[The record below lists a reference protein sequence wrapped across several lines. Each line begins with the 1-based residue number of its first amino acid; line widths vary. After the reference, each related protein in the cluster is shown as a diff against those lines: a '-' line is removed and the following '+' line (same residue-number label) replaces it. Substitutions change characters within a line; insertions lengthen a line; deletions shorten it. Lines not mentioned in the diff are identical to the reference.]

1 MIRDDRQKDG
11 SQEGAALIGTVMV
24 MLILSMLG
32 TVSMNLA
39 ALEIESVG
47 AARDEAVARHLAEAG
62 ADLAVQWF
70 HDPQSAPIGTDGS
83 LLGKRYELR
92 HSGPSFFDAQGVSQ
106 FVGTADHPD
115 LVYEASKPLDD
126 RLLNDPASGW
136 FRSLGSLGRIL
147 KLKAYGPTRPGLLCT
162 VEVTAGTAG
171 GTGGGMGGSGGLSR
185 TLSVQLGTRAIPPLR
200 AGVQIGTSGEPH
212 APSGPLPIWL
222 HWGDLKVK
230 GDARFGGRD
239 QVPTKTALAPV
250 TGQSYADMTHRE
262 DRWLD
267 IWVGGGALFGLSAS
281 EPSGG
286 IPANVYPRQDPFPG
300 LKEDRWDYETM
311 KKQALLYG
319 SYYGLERDGLLYQNG
334 RVEPGLGRTAD
345 EVFGSEAVGD
355 HHGLVFVDT
364 LDRRPPGTDNL
375 GTLSLETEYAEGLFV
390 VNAHLHLKPKG
401 IGKSVPV
408 LSPPGEGLSSLG
420 SRVPVELTGIHLQGV
435 LYTPG
440 DLTIEGRPRMYGAL
454 VVGGKV
460 TQTSEVSGQL
470 EIWYNY
476 GLRSGIV
483 QGMPLVYVAPGTWV
497 EKY

>member
-171 GTGGGMGGSGGLSR
+171 GVSPHPPGQRRARAGPPPPAGVSNGRSGG
-185 TLSVQLGTRAIPPLR
+185 APPP
-200 AGVQIGTSGEPH
+200 GG
-212 APSGPLPIWL
+212 APPRWR
-222 HWGDLKVK
+222 HWGKPQ
-230 GDARFGGRD
+230 A
-239 QVPTKTALAPV
+239 
-250 TGQSYADMTHRE
+250 S
-262 DRWLD
+262 
-267 IWVGGGALFGLSAS
+267 GA
-281 EPSGG
+281 
-286 IPANVYPRQDPFPG
+286 
-300 LKEDRWDYETM
+300 
-311 KKQALLYG
+311 
-319 SYYGLERDGLLYQNG
+319 
-334 RVEPGLGRTAD
+334 
-345 EVFGSEAVGD
+345 
-355 HHGLVFVDT
+355 
-364 LDRRPPGTDNL
+364 
-375 GTLSLETEYAEGLFV
+375 
-390 VNAHLHLKPKG
+390 
-401 IGKSVPV
+401 
-408 LSPPGEGLSSLG
+408 
-420 SRVPVELTGIHLQGV
+420 
-435 LYTPG
+435 
-440 DLTIEGRPRMYGAL
+440 
-454 VVGGKV
+454 
-460 TQTSEVSGQL
+460 
-470 EIWYNY
+470 
-476 GLRSGIV
+476 
-483 QGMPLVYVAPGTWV
+483 
-497 EKY
+497 